1 MIKISQ
7 LKINVNH
14 SEAELENKISKLL
27 KRPVNSFT
35 YQILKRSIDARKKP
49 ELFYV
54 YTIGV
59 EIKNEKKVAEKAAN
73 KNIIIAK
80 NNKFLIPESGD
91 KRLDKRPVIIGVGPA
106 GLFCGLILS
115 EAGYRPVIIERGK
128 AI

>member
-35 YQILKRSIDARKKP
+35 YKILKRSIDARKKP

-59 EIKNEKKVAEKAAN
+59 EIKNEKKV
-73 KNIIIAK
+73 
-80 NNKFLIPESGD
+80 
-91 KRLDKRPVIIGVGPA
+91 
-106 GLFCGLILS
+106 LS
-115 EAGYRPVIIERGK
+115 IVL
-128 AI
+128 